1 LRYRLTVTTEVD
13 DDVFTVCT
21 IQETTKFLISGV
33 KDPLTNEV
41 ISLDQALAKKIVD
54 QEKGVYW

>member
-1 LRYRLTVTTEVD
+1 MRYRLTVTTEVD